1 MTENT
6 SFSKSNPNLQLV
18 YDTVSTG
25 YLKECARKYQL
36 AIVEGWQPKRMSPHL
51 FFGLITHSSRETY
64 DKARAAGDDHEV
76 ALRKTVRH
84 CLEAAGERI
93 DTVVCRDCGRANP
106 DDQINSVPKIC
117 VACNSDNVEVEE
129 RFFPWRSTDKN
140 KNRYTLLR
148 TVVWYLEHYKD
159 SPEETV
165 ILSDGSPAV
174 ELWFRFELP
183 LKSPE
188 GTPYILTG
196 HIDRLVSIGNS
207 YWFADL
213 KTTKNTINERYF
225 DQYSPDNQMSF
236 YTAGGKIVL
245 DKPILGG
252 IIDAAQVAI
261 DFTAFQRGFLHR
273 TTAQIDEWLKDIQIW
288 IKQAESY
295 AEAGYWPMNDKS
307 CGNYGG
313 CQFREVCNKDPSV
326 RKLHLKTNFTKRVWD
341 PLKKRGI

>member
-1 MTENT
+1 MTNT
-6 SFSKSNPNLQLV
+6 SFSKSNLNLQLV
-18 YDTVSTG
+18 WDTVSTG

-36 AIVEGWQPKRMSPHL
+36 SIVEGWQPKRMSPHL
-51 FFGLITHSSRETY
+51 FFGLVVHSSRETY
-64 DKARAAGDDHEV
+64 DKARAVGDDHEV

-84 CLEAAGERI
+84 CLEAAGEREK
-93 DTVVCRDCGRANP
+93 VNYCQDCHHEWDLESGNWGVIVSCP
-106 DDQINSVPKIC
+106 S
-117 VACNSDNVEVEE
+117 CNLENTKVEE
-129 RFFPWRSTDKN
+129 RFLQWRSTDKN

-159 SPEETV
+159 SPEKTV

-174 ELWFRFELP
+174 ELWFRFELL

-188 GTPYILTG
+188 GTNYILTG
-196 HIDRLVSIGNS
+196 HIDRLVSIGNG
-207 YWFADL
+207 YWFEDL

-225 DQYSPDNQMSF
+225 DQYSPDNQMST

-261 DFTAFQRGFLHR
+261 DFTAFHRGFLHR

-295 AEAGYWPMNDKS
+295 AEASYWPMNDKS
-307 CGNYGG
+307 CHHFGG
-313 CQFREVCNKDPSV
+313 CPFRGVCDKDPSV
-326 RKLHLKTNFTKRVWD
+326 RELHLKTNFVKRVWD